1 MVIGNRKEIPSRA
14 MVIDKQKKKNSSRKI
29 DIGEQ
34 KKGFVTNTNY

>member
-1 MVIGNRKEIPSRA
+1 
-14 MVIDKQKKKNSSRKI
+14 MVIDKQKKKKNSSRKI

>member
-1 MVIGNRKEIPSRA
+1 